1 MGSGHEVTVVVEAA
15 GSSTTFGMHALVD
28 ELCDARFLASPRRS
42 LLRTAAAPL
51 GDPSAVPGRVAET
64 LVRDAVVHAARQILH
79 ERIEELAA
87 LVRAAYAGEL
97 TGPAYRI
104 ERVGAALRITV
115 LPLTARAHRE
125 VDAISFLGSSGT
137 GELLAGWWVLERGGY
152 AEPEA
157 ATGSW

>member
-1 MGSGHEVTVVVEAA
+1 MGSRQEVTVVVEAA
-15 GSSTTFGMHALVD
+15 GSTATAGIHALVD

-51 GDPSAVPGRVAET
+51 GDPAAVPGRVADT
-64 LVRDAVVHAARQILH
+64 LVADAVVRAAREILH
-79 ERIEELAA
+79 ERIEQLAA

-97 TGPAYRI
+97 TGAAYTI

-115 LPLTARAHRE
+115 VPLTARAQRE
-125 VDAISFLGSSGT
+125 VDAISFLGASGT